1 MRCKNCGFE
10 NEDGRYICSNCG
22 SPLYD
27 EDEIA
32 ESNADNNDI
41 ENSNNYNSM
50 PEDDDDGNDN
60 KKQIIII
67 VIAVIVVI
75 AVAAGI
81 VFGAVSGKKNK
92 ETTTEST
99 TISTTAEETTTK
111 KVTTTKKETTT
122 KETTT
127 EEPTTKETTTK
138 PTTTTEKTYRVYVD
152 IDGNGNVTGD
162 GEYTQGKKAV
172 LTATA
177 DAGFEFDGWYDA
189 GGNLVASGTKYTI
202 TVKSDITLTAK
213 FRQIDGG
220 TQ

>member
-32 ESNADNNDI
+32 ENDINNDNNID
-41 ENSNNYNSM
+41 NYNNE
-50 PEDDDDGNDN
+50 PDDCNDDGDK

-67 VIAVIVVI
+67 IIAVIVVI

-81 VFGAVSGKKNK
+81 IFGAVSGKKSK

-111 KVTTTKKETTT
+111 KVTTTKQETTT

-138 PTTTTEKTYRVYVD
+138 PTTTTEKTYRVYID

-220 TQ
+220 IQ

>member
-10 NEDGRYICSNCG
+10 NEDSRYICSNCG
-22 SPLYD
+22 SPLFD
-27 EDEIA
+27 ENEIA
-32 ESNADNNDI
+32 ENDTDTTDDYNNNETDDDSNDNNSD
-41 ENSNNYNSM
+41 
-50 PEDDDDGNDN
+50 DN

-81 VFGAVSGKKNK
+81 IFGAVSGKKNK

-99 TISTTAEETTTK
+99 TVSTTAEETTKK
-111 KVTTTKKETTT
+111 KVTTTKQETTT

-138 PTTTTEKTYRVYVD
+138 PTTTTEKSFHVYVD

-162 GEYTQGKKAV
+162 GEYTQGKRAV
-172 LTATA
+172 LTAVPDT
-177 DAGFEFDGWYDA
+177 GYEFDGWYDNKGELA
-189 GGNLVASGTKYTI
+189 ASGTKYTI
-202 TVKSDITLTAK
+202 TVKEDITLTAK
-213 FRQIDGG
+213 FKPIDGG
-220 TQ
+220 NE

>member
-27 EDEIA
+27 EDEIT
-32 ESNADNNDI
+32 ENNNNDDI
-41 ENSNNYNSM
+41 DNTNDYNNE
-50 PEDDDDGNDN
+50 PDDDNSENDK

-75 AVAAGI
+75 AVTAGI
-81 VFGAVSGKKNK
+81 VFGAVSGKKDK

-99 TISTTAEETTTK
+99 TVSTTAEETTTK

-138 PTTTTEKTYRVYVD
+138 PTTTTEKTCRVYVD

-162 GEYTQGKKAV
+162 GEYAQGKKAV
-172 LTATA
+172 LTAAA
-177 DAGFEFDGWYDA
+177 DTGFEFDGWYDSN
-189 GGNLVASGTKYTI
+189 GNLVASGTKYTI

-213 FRQIDGG
+213 FKQIDGG
-220 TQ
+220 NQ